1 MLLLSR
7 KDIQRV
13 FTMRDAIEADKLAF
27 RMLAEGAVEVPLRI
41 NIQAP
46 QADGTFLFMPA
57 YAESL
62 EAASLKIINVFPRN
76 PEKGLPACPA
86 QVLLINGKTGE
97 TAAVLDGN
105 TVTQYRTGAASG
117 AAFDL
122 LAKKECRVGAL
133 IGTGGQAPAQLEAM
147 LTARRLSLVKIY
159 DMDRQRCGDFTAR
172 MSRELAAYGV
182 PFEAAGSSDEAV
194 EEADLIIT
202 VTPSETPVFDGSK
215 VKEGAVVSAVGAYQP
230 HMQELPPELLARAAG
245 IYFDSREAVLAES
258 GDILKPLAE
267 GTITEAD
274 FTGDLGELILGKIPG
289 RRDDHE
295 ILVFETVG
303 VAVQDLVAAKKIYEK
318 AAACGAGTVWESGN

>member
-7 KDIQRV
+7 SDIRKV
-13 FTMRDAIEADKLAF
+13 FSMRDAIEADKQAF
-27 RMLAEGAVEVPLRI
+27 RMLAEGAVEMPLRV

-46 QADGTFLFMPA
+46 ARDGCFLFMPA

-62 EAASLKIINVFPRN
+62 EAASLKIINVFPHN
-76 PEKGLPACPA
+76 TEKGKPACPA
-86 QVLLINGKTGE
+86 QVLLIDGNTGE

-122 LAKKECRVGAL
+122 LAKKDCSTGAL

-147 LTARRLSLVKIY
+147 ITARQLSLVKVY
-159 DMDRQRCGDFTAR
+159 DADPERCRSFTEQ
-172 MSRELAAYGV
+172 MKRELDSYGV
-182 PFEAAGSSDEAV
+182 AFETAGSSDEAV
-194 EEADLIIT
+194 EGADLIVT

-215 VKEGAVVSAVGAYQP
+215 VKEGATVSAVGAYQA
-230 HMQELPPELLARAAG
+230 HMQELPPELLRRASG

-258 GDILKPLAE
+258 GDILKPLAD
-267 GTITEAD
+267 GTITEED
-274 FTGDLGELILGKIPG
+274 LTGDLGELLLGKIPG
-289 RRDDHE
+289 RRSDRE

-303 VAVQDLVAAKKIYEK
+303 VAVQDLAAAKRVYDR
-318 AAACGAGTVWESGN
+318 AAECGIGTNWESGV